1 MKIKRIIAI
10 ILIVFLCQSLIACSS
25 QSSQKSSSSDVT
37 ADNNV
42 SANNQSSSDSSAP
55 SQVSGKLFDKP
66 FEVTMLYGDASSWPY
81 KEDWYVKKTIEEETG
96 VTLKVIL
103 VDATALSDRIN
114 MLMASG
120 DLPDII
126 SHIGMGKV
134 REYAL
139 QGPYVNIGENLD
151 KMPNFKKWTE
161 NNQDKLIKYLV
172 SDGNLYSMPNIGGG
186 ITNTRFWFYRDDV
199 FKKYNLTVPKTP
211 DELYNVLRVLK
222 DNNPES
228 YPLNYREFPN
238 LCPSWYTYSGV
249 YYDENENVFK
259 FGPIEDNYKE
269 LIIFLRKL
277 YEEGLIPPDI
287 YSMDS
292 KAWTDM
298 MVQGK
303 TFITFDYTGRIGG
316 LLEAGVQLNPEYSL
330 AYMPPINSRFP
341 YSPVEYDCMTVSKAG
356 RSDEKINNLLK
367 YMDWFYSDEAYELL
381 SWGKEGVTYK
391 VVDGKKQFIDI
402 NYRAA
407 YGIGNRGWFGVMS
420 TEPVIST
427 YPEIVIYGLQEQ
439 PKYELPE
446 NPASYISLNEQELEV
461 TSTKGTSI
469 NKYVQQE
476 VSQFVIGEKSLDE
489 WDAFVSNVKSMG
501 IDEVLAAYESAYKRI
516 IGK

>member
-1 MKIKRIIAI
+1 MMKIKRTIAI
-10 ILIVFLCQSLIACSS
+10 ILIIGLCLSLIACTS
-25 QSSQKSSSSDVT
+25 QGTTSGDTAGSKTST
-37 ADNNV
+37 ADQT
-42 SANNQSSSDSSAP
+42 SQASSAP
-55 SQVSGKLFDKP
+55 SEVSGKLFEKP
-66 FEVTMLYGDASSWPY
+66 FEVTMLYGDATSWPF

-96 VTLKVIL
+96 VTLKVTL

-139 QGPYVNIGENLD
+139 QGPFVNIAENLD

-161 NNQDKLIKYLV
+161 NNQDKIIKYLV
-172 SDGNLYSMPNIGGG
+172 SDGSLYSLPNIGGG
-186 ITNTRFWFYRDDV
+186 ITNTRFWFYRDDI
-199 FKKYNLTVPKTP
+199 FGKYSLTAPKTP
-211 DELYNVLRVLK
+211 DELYDVLK
-222 DNNPES
+222 VLKENNPES

-238 LCPSWYTYSGV
+238 LCPSWYTNSGV
-249 YYDENENVFK
+249 YYDEDGKQFK

-269 LIIFLRKL
+269 LVVFLRKL

-303 TFITFDYTGRIGG
+303 SFITFDYIGRISG
-316 LLEAGVQLNPEYSL
+316 LLESGKQLNPDYSL
-330 AYMPPINSRFP
+330 KYMPPINERFP
-341 YSPVEYDCMTVSKAG
+341 YSPVEYDCVTISKAG
-356 RSDEKINNLLK
+356 RNDEKINNLLK
-367 YMDWFYSDEAYELL
+367 YADWFYSDDAYELL
-381 SWGKEGVTYK
+381 SWGKEGVTYE
-391 VVDGKKQFIDI
+391 VVNGKKQFKDI

-407 YGIGNRGWFGVMS
+407 YGIGNRGWFGVMD
-420 TEPVIST
+420 TDPVKST
-427 YPEIVIYGLQEQ
+427 YPEVVIFGLSEQ

-461 TSTKGTSI
+461 TATKGTSI

-476 VSQFVIGEKSLDE
+476 VSQFVIGEKSMDE
-489 WDAFVSNVKSMG
+489 WDSFVNNIKSMG
-501 IDEVLAAYESAYKRI
+501 IDEVLKAYDTAYKRI
-516 IGK
+516 TE